1 MLSFHMHSLMTVC
14 TVFLRF
20 INARRRIL
28 QPMLD
33 ASNPEPTKKAK
44 SKPQNRPLQR
54 FWPESIANIQ
64 PQLPSGLQSAVKS
77 EAATSVTDTVQTQP
91 IVIPIVTSEFV
102 DLISYGINLNLLFSN
117 QQVLYVLYIK
127 TQLCVVNVLK
137 ELQLLNIS
145 NVLCCVVCFHLYVV

>member
-1 MLSFHMHSLMTVC
+1 MLSFHMHSLMTLC

-117 QQVLYVLYIK
+117 KQVLYALYIK

-145 NVLCCVVCFHLYVV
+145 NVFFL

>member
-1 MLSFHMHSLMTVC
+1 MLSFHMHSLMTLC
-14 TVFLRF
+14 TMFLRF

-102 DLISYGINLNLLFSN
+102 DLISYGINLNLLFTN

-137 ELQLLNIS
+137 ELQLLKIS
-145 NVLCCVVCFHLYVV
+145 NVLFL

>member
-1 MLSFHMHSLMTVC
+1 MLSFHMHSLMTLC

-102 DLISYGINLNLLFSN
+102 DLISYGININLLFSN
-117 QQVLYVLYIK
+117 QQVLCVLYIK

-145 NVLCCVVCFHLYVV
+145 NVFFL

>member
-1 MLSFHMHSLMTVC
+1 MLSFHMHSLMTLC

-145 NVLCCVVCFHLYVV
+145 NIFFL

>member
-1 MLSFHMHSLMTVC
+1 MLSFHMHSLMTLC

-102 DLISYGINLNLLFSN
+102 DLISYGINLNLLFSS

-145 NVLCCVVCFHLYVV
+145 NVFFL

>member
-1 MLSFHMHSLMTVC
+1 MQSFHMHSLMTLC

-145 NVLCCVVCFHLYVV
+145 NVLFL

>member
-1 MLSFHMHSLMTVC
+1 MLSFHMHSLMTLC

-77 EAATSVTDTVQTQP
+77 EAATLVTDTVQTQP

-145 NVLCCVVCFHLYVV
+145 NVFFL

>member
-1 MLSFHMHSLMTVC
+1 MTLC

-102 DLISYGINLNLLFSN
+102 DLISYGINLNLLSSN

-145 NVLCCVVCFHLYVV
+145 NVFFL

>member
-1 MLSFHMHSLMTVC
+1 MLSFHMHSLMTLS

-77 EAATSVTDTVQTQP
+77 EAATSVTDTVATQP

-102 DLISYGINLNLLFSN
+102 DLIFYGINLNLLFSN

-145 NVLCCVVCFHLYVV
+145 NVFFL

>member
-1 MLSFHMHSLMTVC
+1 MLSFHMHRLMTLC

-102 DLISYGINLNLLFSN
+102 DLISYGINLNLLFTN

-145 NVLCCVVCFHLYVV
+145 NVLFL

>member
-1 MLSFHMHSLMTVC
+1 
-14 TVFLRF
+14 
-20 INARRRIL
+20 
-28 QPMLD
+28 MLD

-117 QQVLYVLYIK
+117 QQVLYALYIK

-145 NVLCCVVCFHLYVV
+145 NVFFPSNVLEKKNLVVEI

>member
-1 MLSFHMHSLMTVC
+1 MLSFHMHSLMTLC

-77 EAATSVTDTVQTQP
+77 EAATLVTDTVQTQP

-145 NVLCCVVCFHLYVV
+145 NVLFL

>member
-1 MLSFHMHSLMTVC
+1 MLSFNMHSLMTLC
-14 TVFLRF
+14 NVFLRF

-137 ELQLLNIS
+137 KLQLLNIS
-145 NVLCCVVCFHLYVV
+145 NVFFL

>member
-1 MLSFHMHSLMTVC
+1 MI
-14 TVFLRF
+14 VFRF

-64 PQLPSGLQSAVKS
+64 PQLPSGMQAPVKS
-77 EAATSVTDTVQTQP
+77 ETSTSVTDAVQTQP
-91 IVIPIVTSEFV
+91 IVIPIVTGRYSANAAYCHSHSHWEAVKF
-102 DLISYGINLNLLFSN
+102 DLP
-117 QQVLYVLYIK
+117 K
-127 TQLCVVNVLK
+127 
-137 ELQLLNIS
+137 
-145 NVLCCVVCFHLYVV
+145 

>member
-1 MLSFHMHSLMTVC
+1 MTLC

-117 QQVLYVLYIK
+117 QQVLFYTSKHNCVLLMCRK
-127 TQLCVVNVLK
+127 NF
-137 ELQLLNIS
+137 N
-145 NVLCCVVCFHLYVV
+145 F

>member
-1 MLSFHMHSLMTVC
+1 MLSFHMHSLTTLC

-145 NVLCCVVCFHLYVV
+145 NVFFL

>member
-1 MLSFHMHSLMTVC
+1 MLSFHMHSLMTLC

-117 QQVLYVLYIK
+117 QQVTYVLYIK

-145 NVLCCVVCFHLYVV
+145 NIFFL

>member
-1 MLSFHMHSLMTVC
+1 MLSFHMHSLMTLC

-102 DLISYGINLNLLFSN
+102 DLISYGININLLFSN

-145 NVLCCVVCFHLYVV
+145 NIFFL

>member
-1 MLSFHMHSLMTVC
+1 MLSFYMHSLMTLC
-14 TVFLRF
+14 TMFLRF

-117 QQVLYVLYIK
+117 QQVTYVLYIK

-145 NVLCCVVCFHLYVV
+145 NVFFL

>member
-1 MLSFHMHSLMTVC
+1 MLSFHMHSLMTLC

-117 QQVLYVLYIK
+117 QQVLYALYIK
-127 TQLCVVNVLK
+127 TYVVNVLK

-145 NVLCCVVCFHLYVV
+145 NVFFL

>member
-1 MLSFHMHSLMTVC
+1 MLSFHMHSLMTLC

-145 NVLCCVVCFHLYVV
+145 NVLFL

>member
-1 MLSFHMHSLMTVC
+1 MLSFNMHSLMTLC
-14 TVFLRF
+14 NVFLRF

-145 NVLCCVVCFHLYVV
+145 NVFFL

>member
-1 MLSFHMHSLMTVC
+1 MLSFHMHSLMTLC

-102 DLISYGINLNLLFSN
+102 DLISYGISLNLLFSN

-145 NVLCCVVCFHLYVV
+145 NVFFL

>member
-1 MLSFHMHSLMTVC
+1 MLSFHMHSLMTLC

-102 DLISYGINLNLLFSN
+102 DLISYGINLNLLFTN

-145 NVLCCVVCFHLYVV
+145 NVSFL

>member
-1 MLSFHMHSLMTVC
+1 MLSFHMHSLMTLC

-117 QQVLYVLYIK
+117 QQVTYVLYIK

-145 NVLCCVVCFHLYVV
+145 NVFFL

>member
-1 MLSFHMHSLMTVC
+1 MLSFNMHSLMTLC
-14 TVFLRF
+14 NVFLRF

-102 DLISYGINLNLLFSN
+102 DLISYGISLNLLFSN

-145 NVLCCVVCFHLYVV
+145 NVLFL

>member
-1 MLSFHMHSLMTVC
+1 MLSFHMHSLMTLC

-117 QQVLYVLYIK
+117 QQVLYALYIK

-145 NVLCCVVCFHLYVV
+145 NVFFL

>member
-1 MLSFHMHSLMTVC
+1 MHSLMTLS

-77 EAATSVTDTVQTQP
+77 EAATSVTDTVATQP

-102 DLISYGINLNLLFSN
+102 DLISYGISLNLLFSN

-145 NVLCCVVCFHLYVV
+145 NVFFL

>member
-1 MLSFHMHSLMTVC
+1 MLSFHMHSLMTLC

-137 ELQLLNIS
+137 KLQLLNIS
-145 NVLCCVVCFHLYVV
+145 NVFFL

>member
-1 MLSFHMHSLMTVC
+1 MLSFNMHSLMTLC
-14 TVFLRF
+14 NVFLRF

-145 NVLCCVVCFHLYVV
+145 NVLFL

>member
-1 MLSFHMHSLMTVC
+1 MLSVHMHSLMTLC

-145 NVLCCVVCFHLYVV
+145 NVFFL

>member
-1 MLSFHMHSLMTVC
+1 MLSFHMHSLMTLC

-102 DLISYGINLNLLFSN
+102 DLISYGINLNLLFTN

-145 NVLCCVVCFHLYVV
+145 NVLFL

>member
-1 MLSFHMHSLMTVC
+1 MLSFHMHSLMTLC

-102 DLISYGINLNLLFSN
+102 DLISYGINLNLLFTN

-145 NVLCCVVCFHLYVV
+145 NVFFL

>member
-1 MLSFHMHSLMTVC
+1 MLLFHMHSLMTLC

-102 DLISYGINLNLLFSN
+102 DLISYGINLNLLFSS
-117 QQVLYVLYIK
+117 QQVMYVLCIK

-145 NVLCCVVCFHLYVV
+145 NVFFL

>member
-1 MLSFHMHSLMTVC
+1 MLSFHMHNLMTLC

-145 NVLCCVVCFHLYVV
+145 NVFFL

>member
-1 MLSFHMHSLMTVC
+1 MPNIYWLWNIIF
-14 TVFLRF
+14 RF

-64 PQLPSGLQSAVKS
+64 PQLPSGLQTGIKS
-77 EAATSVTDTVQTQP
+77 ETSTSVTDTVQTQP
-91 IVIPIVTSEFV
+91 IVIPIVSSEFV
-102 DLISYGINLNLLFSN
+102 ALVLLCHKSWSLI
-117 QQVLYVLYIK
+117 QQSK
-127 TQLCVVNVLK
+127 QLTSSVFFIPQNTTVWCWSAERTSTFKYFYKKN
-137 ELQLLNIS
+137 S
-145 NVLCCVVCFHLYVV
+145 S

>member
-1 MLSFHMHSLMTVC
+1 MLSFHMHSLMTLC

-117 QQVLYVLYIK
+117 QQVTYVLYIK

-145 NVLCCVVCFHLYVV
+145 NVLFL

>member
-1 MLSFHMHSLMTVC
+1 MLSFHMHSLMTLC
-14 TVFLRF
+14 TMFLRF

-145 NVLCCVVCFHLYVV
+145 NVLFL

>member
-1 MLSFHMHSLMTVC
+1 MLSFHMHRLMTLC

-145 NVLCCVVCFHLYVV
+145 NVFFL